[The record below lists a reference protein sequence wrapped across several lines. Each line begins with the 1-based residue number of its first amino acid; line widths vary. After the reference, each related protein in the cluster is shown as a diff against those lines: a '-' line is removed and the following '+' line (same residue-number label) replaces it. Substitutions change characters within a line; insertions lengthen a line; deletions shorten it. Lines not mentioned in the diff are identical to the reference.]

1 MNNGSTHIIIHPI
14 LNPPLVVVK
23 VRWLPVVIINV
34 EVLIISLAKKRKDN
48 Q

>member
-1 MNNGSTHIIIHPI
+1 MNNGSTYIIHPI